1 MKCLIK
7 SEISDE
13 SEYLCP
19 YLMFFF
25 VVSAARFKIIH
36 FEPAYVRGKSK
47 PVSEASF
54 LLLRSDIMQNLY
66 GFVISIKQKI
76 EE

>member
-19 YLMFFF
+19 YLMF

-36 FEPAYVRGKSK
+36 FEPAYVRGNSK

-54 LLLRSDIMQNLY
+54 ILLRSDIMQNLY